1 MTELEQQLLSAFE
14 RLSKQY
20 EAEQQWRQRQIEDLS
35 QQVQDLSAQ
44 VSSLTAAYNT
54 LVEAWNREWQ

>member
-14 RLSKQY
+14 RLSRQY
-20 EAEQQWRQRQIEDLS
+20 EAEQQQQQQRIEDLS
-35 QQVQDLSAQ
+35 RQAQTLSTQ

-54 LVEAWNREWQ
+54 GF

>member
-20 EAEQQWRQRQIEDLS
+20 EAEQQRQRRRIEDLS
-35 QQVQDLSAQ
+35 QQVQALSAQ

>member
-1 MTELEQQLLSAFE
+1 MTELEQQLLTAFE

-20 EAEQQWRQRQIEDLS
+20 EAEQRRQQQRIGDLS
-35 QQVQDLSAQ
+35 QQVQALSTQ

-54 LVEAWNREWQ
+54 LVEAWDREWQ